1 MIPVVLSASS
11 DMESWRSLLVTAIV
25 LFAVA
30 LIIYLI
36 IARKRFSRPVNTNP
50 FRKLTP
56 ELAFYS
62 HLVNIELG
70 HEPARIKLLKA
81 YFHQFLRD
89 RYNIGK
95 REDIFERV
103 AAEEK
108 SPQII
113 EKYGEIHKMIESLE
127 HAPSDAV
134 INYAK
139 VLKTIIN
146 PAVHGESGKNEK
158 EDCNTC

>member
-1 MIPVVLSASS
+1 MIPFILTASS
-11 DMESWRSLLVTAIV
+11 ETEGWRSVLVTGIV
-25 LFAVA
+25 FFGVA

-36 IARKRFSRPVNTNP
+36 FARRRFSRPVNSNL

-70 HEPARIKLLKA
+70 HEPARIKLLKT

-89 RYNIGK
+89 KYHIGK

-103 AAEEK
+103 AEEEK

-113 EKYGEIHKMIESLE
+113 ELYGEIQKTIESLRQ
-127 HAPSDAV
+127 APSDSV

-139 VLKTIIN
+139 ELKTIIN
-146 PAVHGESGKNEK
+146 PAVHGESGKNVE